1 MGMSDTKDN
10 PEASAEPESKG
21 GVPVAQWIPV
31 LVILLLGLAVSQQ
44 VFIPVGDLAQRF
56 LRPGAYAAA
65 SECRDSFL
73 GNMEDVAHWRVLR
86 RGTVRS
92 VPGGYQVEDLLVALS
107 DSDGQE
113 IAWQVSCG
121 TNAQGEVLTIRH
133 SQYVR

>member
-1 MGMSDTKDN
+1 MSDPKDKSEVG
-10 PEASAEPESKG
+10 PEPESKG

-44 VFIPVGDLAQRF
+44 VFIPVGDFAQRL
-56 LRPGAYAAA
+56 LRPSAYAAA

-73 GNMEDVAHWRVLR
+73 GNMEDVAQWRVLR

-92 VPGGYQVEDLLVALS
+92 VPGGYQVENLLVALS

-121 TNAQGEVLTIRH
+121 TDAQGEVLTIRH
-133 SQYVR
+133 SLYLR